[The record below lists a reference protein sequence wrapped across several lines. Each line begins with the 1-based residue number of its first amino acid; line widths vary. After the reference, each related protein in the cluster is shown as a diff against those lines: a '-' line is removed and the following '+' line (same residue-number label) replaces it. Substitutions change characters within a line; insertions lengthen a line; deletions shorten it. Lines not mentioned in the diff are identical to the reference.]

1 MELLYA
7 DSSELASDTS
17 TGDAS
22 LPGPLTPVAEGQEI
36 GMNTETS
43 TYKLNEIDASEVIQ
57 FPVALPRAFSMLL
70 TVSGK

>member
-22 LPGPLTPVAEGQEI
+22 LPGPLTAVAEGQES

-43 TYKLNEIDASEVIQ
+43 ATSAREKELPPPSG
-57 FPVALPRAFSMLL
+57 FPSKIGSM
-70 TVSGK
+70 

>member
-43 TYKLNEIDASEVIQ
+43 TSAREKRAPSPIW
-57 FPVALPRAFSMLL
+57 LPF
-70 TVSGK
+70 

>member
-7 DSSELASDTS
+7 DSSEVASDTN

-36 GMNTETS
+36 GMSTETS
-43 TYKLNEIDASEVIQ
+43 TSAREKELPPPSG
-57 FPVALPRAFSMLL
+57 FPSKIGSM
-70 TVSGK
+70 